1 VRSRCRRPSS
11 RSFGVVAQ
19 VAERLPCMQQAAGAT
34 PADSTLPGAVDSRR
48 NKPVRCLQIHACLP
62 NRRSR
67 RDTGHG
73 HHFCRM
79 EQRQLVWL
87 IIPRSR
93 EPGFES
99 RSCTH
104 RGGRSSDLQSLQNS
118 AARCNPGRPCHSHP
132 RVAQEQSSRLITG
145 RRRRDTVLED
155 QLFSGG
161 QADRVMARVLLPPT
175 AGRSG
180 IHLGSYPRHS
190 GSTPRL
196 RPLSRYLRA

>member
-1 VRSRCRRPSS
+1 MPGCKSLWTDHFPTARKLVNPAGRNPAPRAVRSRCRRPSS

-19 VAERLPCMQQAAGAT
+19 PAERLSCMQQAAGAT

-48 NKPVRCLQIHACLP
+48 NKPVRCLKIHACLP
-62 NRRSR
+62 NRCSR

-73 HHFCRM
+73 HHF
-79 EQRQLVWL
+79 V
-87 IIPRSR
+87 
-93 EPGFES
+93 
-99 RSCTH
+99 

-155 QLFSGG
+155 HLFSGG
-161 QADRVMARVLLPPT
+161 QADRVMARV
-175 AGRSG
+175 
-180 IHLGSYPRHS
+180 
-190 GSTPRL
+190 
-196 RPLSRYLRA
+196 